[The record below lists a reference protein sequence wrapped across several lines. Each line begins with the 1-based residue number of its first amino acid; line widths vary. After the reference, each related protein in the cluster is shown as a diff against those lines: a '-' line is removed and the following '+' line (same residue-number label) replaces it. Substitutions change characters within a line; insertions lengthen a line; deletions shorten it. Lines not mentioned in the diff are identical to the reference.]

1 MAHER
6 QSVQLIEMTNTIN
19 MAYWPPSGRSTVL
32 RQGTFHAIVGNCL
45 GGMTESN
52 STGPPAVLSERAA
65 DSLYGEDDED
75 KFF

>member
-1 MAHER
+1 M
-6 QSVQLIEMTNTIN
+6 I
-19 MAYWPPSGRSTVL
+19 
-32 RQGTFHAIVGNCL
+32 
-45 GGMTESN
+45 ESN